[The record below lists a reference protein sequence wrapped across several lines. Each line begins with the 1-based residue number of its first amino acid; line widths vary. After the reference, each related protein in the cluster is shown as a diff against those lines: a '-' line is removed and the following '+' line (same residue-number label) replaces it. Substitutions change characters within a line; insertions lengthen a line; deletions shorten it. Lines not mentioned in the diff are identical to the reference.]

1 MLLIKVDKGKIE
13 KSLKDLKSKILRS
26 KQNVI
31 ILRKK
36 EFVKKSVQKRN
47 QKKRAIYIQK
57 LNSVGN

>member
-57 LNSVGN
+57 LNSVDN